1 MLGLWMRRRAS
12 ATATRKGARCWRST
26 QRPRGKQCLGLRH
39 HPFESLGLLR
49 EERGPIGRLQNPC
62 VRWCWHLRYDEL
74 PLILAEKFPEFQ
86 HTYADFDEDAEI
98 GPGILVAA
106 FSGFLRERFR
116 VAQMSDRDED
126 QVLVSRIFAF
136 LEDAAGDENSEI
148 PTVIQVEFME
158 HMWTASR
165 DEYRAIKK
173 QLGPK
178 SLELLLKTESY

>member
-1 MLGLWMRRRAS
+1 M
-12 ATATRKGARCWRST
+12 
-26 QRPRGKQCLGLRH
+26 
-39 HPFESLGLLR
+39 
-49 EERGPIGRLQNPC
+49 
-62 VRWCWHLRYDEL
+62 
-74 PLILAEKFPEFQ
+74 ILAEKFPEFQ